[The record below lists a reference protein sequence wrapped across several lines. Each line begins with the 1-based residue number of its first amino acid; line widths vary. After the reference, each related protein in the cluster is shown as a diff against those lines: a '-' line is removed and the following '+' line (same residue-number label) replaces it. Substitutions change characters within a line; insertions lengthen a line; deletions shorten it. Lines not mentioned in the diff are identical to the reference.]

1 MNQMFNGLLL
11 EILNTR
17 AKLRLIIFS
26 LKMAQSTKI
35 LRLLLPVLNIATQ
48 GQKLTKGSIG
58 SDKKC
63 LIAGPSL
70 SLSPQ
75 LNMVRLVLVLL
86 LRNNVL
92 RCMASQV

>member
-1 MNQMFNGLLL
+1 MFFNQDGPK
-11 EILNTR
+11 LN
-17 AKLRLIIFS
+17 IF
-26 LKMAQSTKI
+26 
-35 LRLLLPVLNIATQ
+35 RLLLSLVLDIAAQ

-75 LNMVRLVLVLL
+75 FNITRLVLVLL
-86 LRNNVL
+86 LRKNVL
-92 RCMASQV
+92 RGISGVA